1 MAPELSV
8 FVPEPDQIYFNIPL
22 LTEDLID
29 NIEHKEKVED
39 EYSALISSANVFKKL
54 KLYES
59 FTDYTSPAYRYNLVQ
74 DKNYCDEVDVLSLLK
89 PENIFHQYNVID
101 TYFRRKLLFLSNV
114 ANKYS

>member
-1 MAPELSV
+1 M

-54 KLYES
+54 KLYEG